1 MLWKMIQSACL
12 LSLLLIPAIPG
23 SVDAADVEV
32 KALLAKI
39 REVGPKGRGHQ
50 DAMVAWK
57 ALSQARAAQLPEIL
71 AGMDGAGILAANW
84 IRGLVETIV
93 QRELEAGGQ
102 LPQQA
107 LERFIAET
115 EHSPRA
121 RRLAYELVAK
131 ADSSAES
138 RIIPG
143 LLDDPSL
150 ELRRDAVAWA
160 LRRAEALEDEG
171 RQREAISTY
180 QRAFQSA
187 RDKDQVVAA
196 AKKLET
202 HGLAPSLP
210 DHFGFVMRWSL
221 IAPFDNTA
229 GKGYDKVYPP
239 EEEINLNAVYRGK
252 LGDVRWREYQSRD
265 DFGLVDLNEAY
276 DRPKKENDRGYAD
289 TPESLPKHKGVI
301 GYAYTEFFA
310 DEDHD
315 AEIRVGTYNG
325 HKIWLN
331 GELVMANYV
340 FHANMQVDQY
350 VAKTPLRKGRNTL
363 LVKIAQNEQS
373 ESWAQSWQFCLRICD
388 AHGTAILSTDRP
400 TAATD

>member
-1 MLWKMIQSACL
+1 MHWKMIPTACL
-12 LSLLLIPAIPG
+12 ASLLLALPTWQH
-23 SVDAADVEV
+23 VHAADVE
-32 KALLAKI
+32 LEPHLAKI

-50 DAMVAWK
+50 EAMVAWK
-57 ALSQARAAQLPEIL
+57 ALSQAGAGQLPDIL
-71 AGMDGAGILAANW
+71 AGMDGAGLLAANW
-84 IRGLVETIV
+84 IRGLAEMIV

-102 LPQQA
+102 LPRQA

-131 ADSSAES
+131 VDSSADA

-160 LRRAEALEDEG
+160 LERADALEDEG
-171 RQREAISTY
+171 QKREAISTY

-187 RDKDQVVAA
+187 RDRDQVVAA
-196 AKKLET
+196 AEKLT
-202 HGLAPSLP
+202 TYGLAPSLP
-210 DHFGFVMRWSL
+210 DHFGFVMRWNL
-221 IAPFDNTA
+221 IAPFDNT
-229 GKGYDKVYPP
+229 GGQGYDKVYPP

-252 LGDVRWREYQSRD
+252 LGDVRWQQYQSRD
-265 DFGLVDLNEAY
+265 DFGLVDLNDAY
-276 DRPKKENDRGYAD
+276 DRPKKESGRGYDD
-289 TPESLPKHKGVI
+289 TPASLPKHKGVI

-310 DEDHD
+310 NEARD
-315 AEIRVGTYNG
+315 AEIRVGSYNG

-350 VAKTPLRKGRNTL
+350 VATAQLRKGRNTL

-388 AHGTAILSTDRP
+388 TYGTAILSTDRP
-400 TAATD
+400 VAASD